1 MNLKITGLHF
11 DVSDAIKQYA
21 AEKLERINRHSANL
35 ISVSLTL
42 SLDKPK
48 HKAEAHAHLSGKD
61 VHVEAVEN
69 DMYAAIDVLM
79 DKLDRALI
87 KHKEKSSDPRA

>member
-1 MNLKITGLHF
+1 MNVKITGIHF

-21 AEKLERINRHSANL
+21 EDKLQRISRHAANL

-42 SLDKPK
+42 SVDKPR
-48 HKAEAHAHLSGKD
+48 HKAEAHAHLSGKE
-61 VHVEAVEN
+61 VHVEAVEG

-87 KHKEKSSDPRA
+87 KHKEKSGDVRA